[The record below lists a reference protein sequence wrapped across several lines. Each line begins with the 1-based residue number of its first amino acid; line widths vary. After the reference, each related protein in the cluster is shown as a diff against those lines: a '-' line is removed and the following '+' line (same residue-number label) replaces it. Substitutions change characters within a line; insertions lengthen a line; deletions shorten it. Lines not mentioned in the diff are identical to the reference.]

1 MSSDFFSRRLNSLLA
16 AMDPRRSLVAGIVWL
31 VIALTAAFSI
41 AASLW
46 VGSIARENVLQQHVR
61 RLSLETDQRA
71 SDLSQAVSVRLDAVR
86 AAADNLHTGD
96 SFDVRGAL
104 RDVFERLRSAYPDLD
119 WIGMADSAG
128 NLVAARGGLH
138 DGDSVAGQDWF
149 SQGLQGPWIGII
161 DAPAAPELDPRSF
174 GDLAVPLRDSGGR
187 VAGVI
192 AAHLKWRWA
201 DSAYR
206 LPQSAR
212 ASDPRDVAR
221 ALVLD
226 RRNVV
231 VVGPSELRNRKW
243 PGVVLDVA
251 APEAEMDSV
260 RSSPDGSAAP
270 RFERLPNGW
279 AGLVARA
286 PVTVANG
293 PPAMGWQVQLNEP
306 NEQVYRRANALG
318 MRIVWIS
325 ICLGAATAFIGAL
338 GARRLTERLKRLTRS
353 AVAVGR
359 NESARIE
366 VPKGL
371 DEVAQLAAAF
381 AKTLDDLRRERS
393 DLRALSSDLERRVAV
408 RTHEVERL
416 AEESRYAAIVRERLN
431 IARDLHDTLAH
442 SMMAMLSEIRL
453 LRKLQAHDPAAV
465 PGELAR
471 AEQVA
476 HDGLNEARNAIAQ
489 MRVNA
494 VRDTGLGAALSKAIE
509 RFTDR
514 TAINVAFNAD
524 PEAARFGDE
533 RAESIFRMT
542 EEALRNIERHAMASR
557 VTVMLRTVGATH
569 LELRIADNGVG
580 FDVTAKHTGHFGLVG
595 LRELAQLIGA
605 ELEIQSTPGEGTV
618 LRLALR
624 MAPEML

>member
-1 MSSDFFSRRLNSLLA
+1 
-16 AMDPRRSLVAGIVWL
+16 MDPRRSLMAGIVWL
-31 VIALTAAFSI
+31 VIALTATFSI

-46 VGSIARENVLQQHVR
+46 VGSVARENVLQQHIR

-71 SDLSQAVSVRLDAVR
+71 SDLSQAVAARLDAVR
-86 AAADNLHTGD
+86 AAQDNLRSGG
-96 SFDVRGAL
+96 SFDEQRAL
-104 RDVFERLRSAYPDLD
+104 REVFERLRSAYPDLD
-119 WIGMADSAG
+119 WIGLADSAG
-128 NLVAARGGLH
+128 ILVAGSGDFH
-138 DGDSVAGQDWF
+138 DRDSVAGQAWF
-149 SQGLQGPWIGII
+149 SQGLHGPWIGII
-161 DAPAAPELDPRSF
+161 DAPANSGGATPGAPAVDPHSF
-174 GDLAVPLRDSGGR
+174 GDLAVPIRDSSGR
-187 VAGVI
+187 VIGVI
-192 AAHLKWRWA
+192 AAHLRWRWA
-201 DSAYR
+201 DATDR
-206 LPQSAR
+206 MPQVSEAPD
-212 ASDPRDVAR
+212 SRDIAR

-226 RRNVV
+226 RQDVV
-231 VVGPSELRNRKW
+231 LVGPGELRNRKW
-243 PGVVLDVA
+243 PGVVLSVA
-251 APEAEMDSV
+251 VPGETV
-260 RSSPDGSAAP
+260 SSAP
-270 RFERLPNGW
+270 RFERLPSGW
-279 AGLVARA
+279 TGLIARA
-286 PVTVANG
+286 PVTVAG
-293 PPAMGWQVQLNEP
+293 GLPGSGWQVQLNEP
-306 NEQVYRRANALG
+306 NQQVYRRANALG
-318 MRIVWIS
+318 VRIVWIS
-325 ICLGAATAFIGAL
+325 ICLGAATALIGAL
-338 GARRLTERLKRLTRS
+338 GARRLTERLKQLTRS

-476 HDGLNEARNAIAQ
+476 HDGLNEARTAIAQ

-509 RFTDR
+509 RFADR
-514 TAINVAFNAD
+514 TAIDVVFNAD

-533 RAESIFRMT
+533 RAESIFRMA
-542 EEALRNIERHAMASR
+542 EEGLRNIERHAMASR
-557 VTVMLRTVGATH
+557 VTVTLRTIGGTH
-569 LELRIADNGVG
+569 LELRIADDGVG
-580 FDVTAKHTGHFGLVG
+580 FDVRASHSGHFGLVG

-605 ELEIQSTPGEGTV
+605 DLEIQSTSGEGTT
-618 LRLALR
+618 LLLSLR
-624 MAPEML
+624 MTPEIL

>member
-1 MSSDFFSRRLNSLLA
+1 MSFTFFSQRLNSLLA
-16 AMDPRRSLVAGIVWL
+16 AMDPRRSLMAGIVWL
-31 VIALTAAFSI
+31 VIGLTAAFSI

-71 SDLSQAVSVRLDAVR
+71 SDLSQAVAARLDAVR
-86 AAADNLHTGD
+86 AAGNNPSTGD
-96 SFDVRGAL
+96 FSDVRRSL
-104 RDVFERLRSAYPDLD
+104 REVFERLQSAYPDLD
-119 WIGMADSAG
+119 WIGLADAAG
-128 NLVAARGGLH
+128 ILVAARGDLH
-138 DGDSVAGQDWF
+138 DGDSVGGQAWF
-149 SQGLQGPWIGII
+149 SQGLQSPWIGNI
-161 DAPAAPELDPRSF
+161 DAPAAPAPDPHSF
-174 GDLAVPLRDSGGR
+174 GDLAVPIRDSRGR
-187 VAGVI
+187 AIGVI
-192 AAHLKWRWA
+192 AAHLRWRWTDA
-201 DSAYR
+201 AYR
-206 LPQSAR
+206 MAQAGESPDAR
-212 ASDPRDVAR
+212 DIAR

-226 RRNVV
+226 RRDVV
-231 VVGPSELRNRKW
+231 LVGPAGLRNRKW
-243 PGVVLDVA
+243 PGVVLAVA
-251 APEAEMDSV
+251 VPGGAVASGPSNLDST
-260 RSSPDGSAAP
+260 ATP

-286 PVTVANG
+286 PVTVANRL
-293 PPAMGWQVQLNEP
+293 PPLGWQVQLNEP
-306 NEQVYRRANALG
+306 NEQIYRRANALG
-318 MRIVWIS
+318 VRIVWIS
-325 ICLGAATAFIGAL
+325 ICLGAATALIGAL
-338 GARRLTERLKRLTRS
+338 GARHLTERLKQLTRS

-366 VPKGL
+366 VPKGV

-393 DLRALSSDLERRVAV
+393 DLRALSSDLERRVAS
-408 RTHEVERL
+408 RTQEVERL
-416 AEESRYAAIVRERLN
+416 AEESRYAAIVRERLS

-465 PGELAR
+465 PAELAR

-476 HDGLNEARNAIAQ
+476 HDGLNEARTAIAQ

-509 RFTDR
+509 RFADR
-514 TAINVAFNAD
+514 TGIDVSFSAD

-533 RAESIFRMT
+533 RAESIFRMA
-542 EEALRNIERHAMASR
+542 EEGLRNIERHAMASHAT
-557 VTVMLRTVGATH
+557 VTLRAVGETH
-569 LELRIADNGVG
+569 LELRIADDGVG
-580 FDVTAKHTGHFGLVG
+580 FDATAKHSGHFGLVG

-605 ELEIQSTPGEGTV
+605 ELEIQSKPGEGTV

-624 MAPEML
+624 MTPEMI